1 MKITIYILLSCL
13 FISILLWVSIIS
25 CEKKTVGPEP
35 ANTITISS
43 QGGEYTFPD
52 GILLRIPAGAVTED
66 MDVTLRKVN
75 REQLIPI
82 FNARGVSIENL
93 LVCIEGKPDGTEFIY
108 PVQLCISVDLEPGD
122 IPFVHEID
130 LVNGDYTPAQTEIF
144 CYPEKD
150 SLLISLNHFST
161 VSAEVVKE
169 LEGVYNECATNPCR
183 CGDNV
188 IVQGDKDY
196 ACDNGECQI
205 SESKLTI
212 TFSECPGQ
220 PVEEHFVREV
230 SAGCKP
236 KLVLS
241 AANTTVPTGGQTS
254 LTAQVY
260 LGCEPTEGQSVDF
273 SISGP
278 ATLSPTYSETNADG
292 EAHSTFIAGNEE
304 GTATVTARSTVSYY
318 TFIIYASAGGQQET
332 AKSAVITEELSQRV
346 DIEIEESTE
355 TWSGTMSYE
364 YIDDFFTFIRQEATY
379 NVNFTFSVSTQGDIF
394 GTATALQEV
403 SITAIEGWCI
413 QNIDAPLN
421 LNLQVSGDS
430 QVPSFYLVMELP
442 YPNPPFYTWEYYCC
456 APECTDP
463 GINPGTGIRELA
475 IGLFDDNP
483 TLTEGIYMGEY
494 SLLPGWV
501 WITYTITLHRE
512 SSYNKNAFSIGK

>member
-1 MKITIYILLSCL
+1 
-13 FISILLWVSIIS
+13 
-25 CEKKTVGPEP
+25 
-35 ANTITISS
+35 
-43 QGGEYTFPD
+43 
-52 GILLRIPAGAVTED
+52 
-66 MDVTLRKVN
+66 
-75 REQLIPI
+75 
-82 FNARGVSIENL
+82 
-93 LVCIEGKPDGTEFIY
+93 
-108 PVQLCISVDLEPGD
+108 
-122 IPFVHEID
+122 
-130 LVNGDYTPAQTEIF
+130 
-144 CYPEKD
+144 
-150 SLLISLNHFST
+150 
-161 VSAEVVKE
+161 
-169 LEGVYNECATNPCR
+169 
-183 CGDNV
+183 
-188 IVQGDKDY
+188 
-196 ACDNGECQI
+196 
-205 SESKLTI
+205 
-212 TFSECPGQ
+212 
-220 PVEEHFVREV
+220 VEEHFVREV

-236 KLVLS
+236 NLVLS

-292 EAHSTFIAGNEE
+292 EAHSIFIAGDEE
-304 GTATVTARSTVSYY
+304 GTATGTARSTVSYY
-318 TFIIYASAGGQQET
+318 TYIIYASAGGLQET
-332 AKSAVITEELSQRV
+332 SKSPMITEELSQSV
-346 DIEIEESTE
+346 DIEINEPTES
-355 TWSGTMSYE
+355 WSGTISYK

-379 NVNFTFSVSTQGDIF
+379 NVNFTFSVSTEGDIF

-403 SITAIEGWCI
+403 SITTIEGWCI
-413 QNIDAPLN
+413 QNINAPLT

-430 QVPSFYLVMELP
+430 QVPSFYLVMQLP
-442 YPNPPFYTWEYYCC
+442 YPYPAFYTWEYYCC